1 MTDPL
6 PDGFAP
12 ITPHLVVR
20 GCAEAIAF
28 YKRAFG
34 AEELFSMPTP
44 DGDRL
49 MHAEIKVNGA
59 PIMLADEFPGMGCE
73 SPQAL
78 GGTAVTLHLYTA
90 DIDADYA
97 RAVEAGCEAVMPP
110 QDMFWGDRYGRLKD
124 PYGHSWA
131 MATHVRDVSPEELEK
146 AAAKAFAPG
155 PEAS

>member
-110 QDMFWGDRYGRLKD
+110 QDTITPSSSPVRSMLVSIVCERFFTGAEAF
-124 PYGHSWA
+124 SA
-131 MATHVRDVSPEELEK
+131 MRT
-146 AAAKAFAPG
+146 APG
-155 PEAS
+155 A